1 MAFYSKTETF
11 QSGPKKRTSIGNGLR
26 KRGSFKKGNGS
37 KKYKWVRANDPW
49 LLPHSPQSTLPR
61 GHYDLQHPMRSLHL

>member
-11 QSGPKKRTSIGNGLR
+11 QSGPKKRTSQGNGLR

-37 KKYKWVRANDPW
+37 KKY
-49 LLPHSPQSTLPR
+49 R
-61 GHYDLQHPMRSLHL
+61 GQGK